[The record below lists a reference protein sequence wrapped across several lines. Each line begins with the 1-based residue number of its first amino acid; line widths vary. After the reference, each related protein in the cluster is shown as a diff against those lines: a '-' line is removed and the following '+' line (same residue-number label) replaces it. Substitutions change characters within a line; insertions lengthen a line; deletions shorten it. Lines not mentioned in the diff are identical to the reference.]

1 MNETLEV
8 YLNLDME
15 NEQENE
21 ELIRKIDELLLSAG
35 MKYSGIANMYL
46 PVDRKNRDTAV
57 FCAEKLLKNTDWLK
71 NILSYIAVGTLID
84 ACSMAEIQT
93 DMMSNPSQEKIWY
106 YEQYYQKTK
115 KLPHA
120 IVVDED
126 RQLRDGY
133 ISYLLA
139 KKYHVHADICE
150 MVSGQPLR
158 KIVKGMHVKFS
169 DGKWRKTSRKRY
181 IWSYTLKTPVVP
193 GDILMVNTKNGKAF
207 ICVDK
212 IEYAAGKFCSKYKK
226 VRKHLNIHMEEEDTN
241 YEK

>member
-8 YLNLDME
+8 YLNLDLE
-15 NEQENE
+15 NEDTNE
-21 ELIRKIDELLLSAG
+21 ELIRRIDELLLSAG

-46 PVDRKNRDTAV
+46 PADWKNRDTAV
-57 FCAEKLLKNTDWLK
+57 FCAEKLLKNAEWLK
-71 NILSYIAVGTLID
+71 DILSHIAVGTLTN
-84 ACSMAEIQT
+84 ACSIAEIRT

-115 KLPHA
+115 KLHHA

-158 KIVKGMHVKFS
+158 KVVIGSHVKFS

-181 IWSYTLKTPVVP
+181 IWSYTLKAPVVP

-212 IEYAAGKFCSKYKK
+212 IDYAAGKFCSKYRK
-226 VRKHLNIHMEEEDTN
+226 VRKHLNIHMEEEKTN

>member
-57 FCAEKLLKNTDWLK
+57 FCAEKLLKNTDRLK
-71 NILSYIAVGTLID
+71 NILSHTAVGTLID
-84 ACSMAEIQT
+84 ACSMAEIRT

-120 IVVDED
+120 IVVDEE

-139 KKYHVHADICE
+139 KKYNVHADICE

-169 DGKWRKTSRKRY
+169 DGKWRKKGRKQY
-181 IWSYTLKTPVVP
+181 IWSYTLKVPVVP
-193 GDILMVNTKNGKAF
+193 GDILMVNTKAGKAF
-207 ICVDK
+207 VCVDK
-212 IEYAAGKFCSKYKK
+212 IEYAAGKFCSKYRK
-226 VRKHLNIHMEEEDTN
+226 VRKHLNIHMEEENTN

>member
-158 KIVKGMHVKFS
+158 KVVIGSHIKFS